1 MTALM
6 HLVAFGNVDECREQ
20 LVQKAFAARVWRGFS
35 GNPRLN
41 EMKTA

>member
-1 MTALM
+1 MAALT
-6 HLVAFGNVDECREQ
+6 HFVASGNVDECREQ

-41 EMKTA
+41 DMKTA